1 MTPEEEVFV
10 PEVPEVER
18 LPEEGWREGDMVDTY
33 DELLALLA
41 DSPEQAEPAQPQPQI
56 PPRPQP
62 ELPPQPQPLPEQLSY
77 DDIRDL
83 IK

>member
-1 MTPEEEVFV
+1 MQATASVPVAVMQAPEQASM
-10 PEVPEVER
+10 
-18 LPEEGWREGDMVDTY
+18 DDTY

-77 DDIRDL
+77 DDISDL